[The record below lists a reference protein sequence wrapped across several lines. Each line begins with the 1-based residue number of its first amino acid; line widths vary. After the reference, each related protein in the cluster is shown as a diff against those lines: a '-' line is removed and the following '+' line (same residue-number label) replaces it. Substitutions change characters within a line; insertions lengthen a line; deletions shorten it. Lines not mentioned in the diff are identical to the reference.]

1 MFIEF
6 PEVSG
11 VISLSAE
18 TIKLPEVR
26 RVRQLFCNDSIE
38 NIESHLEE
46 RLRRQLADGPSLR
59 GRRVCITAG
68 SRGIPHFPLI
78 LRTVCRCLKELGAE
92 PFIIPAMGSHGG
104 ATAEGQKQILTDY
117 GITEEAMGVPVCSSM
132 EVVQYGTLPDGTP
145 LYCDRLA
152 SQADGIVLMNK
163 VKPHTDFR
171 GPHESGL
178 AKMIAIGIAK
188 HKGAAAFHAIGFR
201 RFAEMIPA
209 AAEIFLKTFPVV
221 CGIGIVQNA
230 YDEISE
236 LEVAGKDGLM
246 DLDRRL
252 LEHARESMARFKFKE
267 TDVLVIDEIGKE
279 ISGYGQD
286 PNVTGRANGR
296 APGFSEIFKADRVF
310 IRGLTAGTHHN
321 GAGLAEADVTT
332 RACLRQ
338 VDFGPTWTNL
348 ITSGV
353 IEGCKIPMYANND
366 LEALK
371 LTIAC
376 CRNRN
381 PETLRLVRIRNTM
394 ALHEIEVSRGLY
406 EAIRDDPE
414 IEPVSDYYTL
424 SFDKEGNLTDRI

>member
-1 MFIEF
+1 MFIDF

-38 NIESHLEE
+38 NIEAHLEE
-46 RLRRQLADGPSLR
+46 RLRRQLAGGPSLR
-59 GRRVCITAG
+59 GRRICITAG

-117 GITEEAMGVPVCSSM
+117 GITEEAMGAPVCSSM

-152 SQADGIVLMNK
+152 AQADGIVIMNK

-188 HKGAAAFHAIGFR
+188 HEGATSFHSLGFH
-201 RFAEMIPA
+201 RFAEMIPVA
-209 AAEIFLKTFPVV
+209 AQIFLDTFPVL

-236 LEVAGKDGLM
+236 LEIAESRDLLA
-246 DLDRRL
+246 LDREL
-252 LEHARESMARFKFKE
+252 LEHARASMARFKFRE
-267 TDVLVIDEIGKE
+267 ANVLVIDEIGKE

-286 PNVTGRANGR
+286 PNVTGRANAR
-296 APGFSEIFKADRVF
+296 APGFEEIFKAERVF
-310 IRGLTAGTHHN
+310 IRGLSEKSHHN

-332 RACLRQ
+332 RSCLQQ
-338 VDFGPTWTNL
+338 VDFGVTWTNL
-348 ITSGV
+348 ITSKV
-353 IEGCKIPMYANND
+353 IEGCRMPMYANND
-366 LEALK
+366 LDALR
-371 LTIAC
+371 LAIAC
-376 CRNRN
+376 CSDTD
-381 PETLRLVRIRNTM
+381 PETVRLVRIRNTL

-406 EAIRDDPE
+406 EQLKDDPE
-414 IEPVSDYYTL
+414 IEAVSDYY
-424 SFDKEGNLTDRI
+424 SIPFDGSGNML